1 MRWLLTI
8 ATSAIVLG
16 IAALLLWGRVRHPAG
31 VLSSCLIIAGG
42 LGNIFD
48 RIRLGYVV
56 DMFCFEFMDFPIF
69 NVADICIDAGV
80 ILGVLYYCRWFDKDK
95 EKEAN
100 HGTDHP
106 PA

>member
-8 ATSAIVLG
+8 ATSVIVLW
-16 IAALLLWGRVRHPAG
+16 ILTLLLRGRVRHPVG
-31 VLSSCLIIAGG
+31 VLACCLVISGG

-56 DMFCFEFMDFPIF
+56 DMFCFQFMDFPIF
-69 NVADICIDAGV
+69 NVADMCIDAGV
-80 ILGVLYYCRWFDKDK
+80 ILGVIYYYRWFDKDK
-95 EKEAN
+95 EGEAG